1 MAELFVEFFG
11 EEIPARMQSR
21 AEKHLS
27 DTLAKALQDH
37 QLGGELK
44 RSWSGPR
51 RLAIAFDHVTAE
63 QSAQTLE
70 KRGPRVGAPDQALNG
85 FLSSAGIT
93 RDQLETR
100 DTPKGEF
107 YFAMIHQAGRHTAD
121 ILPEM
126 INTII
131 AQFPWAKSQRWART
145 QSSWVR
151 PLHRINVLLD
161 GKPVEGYCD
170 LGGGEGIAY
179 GASSHGHR
187 FLAPDDVT
195 LATDSQV
202 AENYDAMLVKHFV
215 MPHRGDRK
223 AEIAR
228 QIDSLAKASGFQVVN
243 DEGLLDEVT
252 GLVEWPHA
260 VMGRIEDD
268 FMSLPRDILVLT
280 MRSHQKYF
288 ALTDASGQLAPAFIT
303 ISNMTTD
310 KARDDMIRIGNE
322 RVLRAR
328 LSDARFLWDQDR
340 AMTLNSHSE
349 KLSGMAY
356 FDGLGTVSD
365 RVDRITDMAKHLAEQ
380 HPALPSADLA
390 IAASLC
396 KADLVT
402 GTVGEFPELQ
412 GIMGGH
418 LARAEGLGESVSHA
432 IFEHYKPVG
441 SGDAIPSSL
450 LGQALALADKLD
462 MLTSFFAIG
471 KKPSGSGDPFG
482 LRRAALGVIRILDE
496 APISLN
502 LSPLLGEAKDEL
514 ISFLIDRLH
523 VYCRDKGIRYDIV
536 RAVIQANHPCHHDHF
551 DILAQIRR
559 LEETSRFLASED
571 GKALMSGWRRVNSI
585 LDSERNRSTEP
596 SANAEVNP
604 SHFADASE
612 TALFEAYKA
621 LDHASDAD
629 DHTRL
634 AAMADMTAPIHA
646 FFEAVKVND
655 DDQAIRQN
663 RLVLLA
669 MINQAMLD
677 FADFRVIEG

>member
-21 AEKHLS
+21 AESHLA

-37 QLGGELK
+37 QLGGVLI

-51 RLAIAFDHVTAE
+51 RLAVAFGDVMAE
-63 QSAQTLE
+63 QSAQTIE
-70 KRGPRVGAPDQALNG
+70 RRGPRVGAPDQALAG
-85 FLSSAGIT
+85 FLSSAGVA

-100 DTPKGEF
+100 ETPKGAF
-107 YFAMIHQAGRHTAD
+107 YFAMIDQPGRLTAD

-131 AQFPWAKSQRWART
+131 AQFPWAKSQRWAKT
-145 QSSWVR
+145 QASWVR

-161 GKPVEGYCD
+161 GEPVKGYCD
-170 LGGGEGIAY
+170 LGGGEGITY
-179 GASSHGHR
+179 GGVSQGHR
-187 FLAPDDVT
+187 FLAPQDIS
-195 LATDSQV
+195 LSANPLV
-202 AENYDAMLVKHFV
+202 AETYDAAMAKHFV
-215 MPHRGDRK
+215 MAHRGDRQ
-223 AEIAR
+223 AEITR
-228 QIDSLAKASGFQVVN
+228 QIDSLAKTSGFQIVE
-243 DEGLLDEVT
+243 DDGLLHEVT

-260 VMGRIEDD
+260 VMGQIEDD

-288 ALTDASGQLAPAFIT
+288 ALTDASGALAPAFIT
-303 ISNMTTD
+303 ISNMAAD
-310 KARDDMIRIGNE
+310 PARDDMIRVGNE

-340 AMTLNSHSE
+340 AISLADHSH

-356 FDGLGTVSD
+356 FDGLGTVRD
-365 RVDRITDMAKHLAEQ
+365 RVDRIAAMAAQLADQ
-380 HPALPSADLA
+380 ISDVPSDDFSA
-390 IAASLC
+390 AASLC

-418 LARAEGLGESVSHA
+418 LAHAEGLGKGIASA
-432 IFEHYKPVG
+432 ISEHYKPVG
-441 SGDAIPSSL
+441 SGDHIPSSR

-496 APISLN
+496 AELSLD
-502 LSPLLGEAKDEL
+502 LAALLGKAKDEL
-514 ISFLIDRLH
+514 MSFLVDRLH

-536 RAVIQANHPCHHDHF
+536 RAVIKGDNPSDHGRF

-559 LEETSRFLASED
+559 LEETNRFLDSED
-571 GKALMSGWRRVNSI
+571 GKALISGWRRVNSI
-585 LDSERNRSTEP
+585 LESEKSKATALANDTVNPSQFADPTETALLL
-596 SANAEVNP
+596 SANALD
-604 SHFADASE
+604 DA
-612 TALFEAYKA
+612 K
-621 LDHASDAD
+621 DAD
-629 DHTRL
+629 DKTRL
-634 AAMADMTAPIHA
+634 AAMANMAAPIHA

-655 DDQAIRQN
+655 DDPMIRQN
-663 RLVLLA
+663 RLNLLA
-669 MINQAMLD
+669 GIDQAMLD